1 MSTVAR
7 FRDAQLSTGPSSA
20 PSAPEVRYVAYVLL
34 AEFSTGP
41 GIKSRAAAS

>member
-20 PSAPEVRYVAYVLL
+20 PSAPEGRYVAYALL
-34 AEFSTGP
+34 TEFSTGP